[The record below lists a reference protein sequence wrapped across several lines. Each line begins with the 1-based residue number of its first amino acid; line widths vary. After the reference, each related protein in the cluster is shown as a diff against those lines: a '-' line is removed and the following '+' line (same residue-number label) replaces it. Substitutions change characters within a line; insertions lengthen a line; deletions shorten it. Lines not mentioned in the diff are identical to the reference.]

1 MHISP
6 AGISDK
12 IIPAF
17 SWMLIHSLWQGLLLS
32 IIAGAVLMLNK
43 KAGAAYRYNFAL
55 LLFAAFAGMCAF
67 TFVWEWRHTASTTIV
82 QPIGGTIGENF
93 SALFSGKA
101 QSLRHLAKIFTGYFS
116 ANAPLIVMIWF
127 VFFLFK
133 SVKMIACLVYN
144 QRIRT
149 RQIYEPVQYWADKAA
164 EFSEKLQ
171 IKKAVRLLQSGYV
184 KMPVVIGHL
193 KPIVLMPV
201 GLMAGLP
208 IEQVEAILLHELAH
222 IRRNDYFINFLQN
235 IAETIFFF
243 NPGLLWISSILR
255 EERENCCDDIALA
268 QTQNK
273 RGFIEALISFKEHE
287 LYGNRYATAFPGKK
301 NYLLRRVSRIMNT
314 KYEVFGFGEKML
326 VMSGI
331 VILSVVIA
339 TATVAQIKGHSIA
352 RILPVIRAVKNVQP
366 AEVKTERK
374 SIVLSANHSRV
385 SHSNKMTI
393 SMASIKHELV
403 QPPEVAPPVTPV
415 PPVPAPPASAV
426 AKQTL
431 TEKQQAEA
439 DKLQA
444 MRDQLDAKKAQADA
458 LRDQKQAKKDQEQ
471 ALRDQAQARLD
482 QIQAKRDQEQARLDQ
497 IQAKRDQEQARQ
509 NIIEEKEKQDQEVRN
524 NEQAKKNKIQE
535 AKNEE
540 QVRLNKQQVNKNQIQ
555 EAKNREQVRLNEQQA
570 KSNQVS
576 VQQ

>member
-1 MHISP
+1 MHLSL

-12 IIPAF
+12 MIPAF

-43 KAGAAYRYNFAL
+43 KAGAVYRYNLAL
-55 LLFAAFAGMCAF
+55 LLFAAFAGMCTL
-67 TFVWEWRHTASTTIV
+67 TFIWEWRHVTSSTLV
-82 QPIGGTIGENF
+82 QPIAGTIGENF

-101 QSLRHLAKIFTGYFS
+101 QSLRQLAKSFTGYFS

-149 RQIYEPVQYWADKAA
+149 RQIYEPVQYWADKVF
-164 EFSEKLQ
+164 EFSEKLH

-193 KPIVLMPV
+193 KPIILMPV
-201 GLMAGLP
+201 GLMSGLP
-208 IEQVEAILLHELAH
+208 AEQVEAILLHELAH

-273 RGFIEALISFKEHE
+273 RGLIEALISFKEHE
-287 LYGNRYATAFPGKK
+287 LYGGRYATAFPAKKK
-301 NYLLRRVSRIMNT
+301 NYLLRRVSRIMDSRH
-314 KYEVFGFGEKML
+314 EALGFGERML
-326 VMSGI
+326 FMGGI
-331 VILSVVIA
+331 IVLCVVIT

-352 RILPVIRAVKNVQP
+352 RILPIIRVVKTVQP
-366 AEVKTERK
+366 AALKDEKK
-374 SIVLSANHSRV
+374 STIISFSHIRI
-385 SHSNKMTI
+385 SHSKKMTI
-393 SMASIKHELV
+393 SMTGIKHELV
-403 QPPEVAPPVTPV
+403 ESPEI
-415 PPVPAPPASAV
+415 APPATVAV
-426 AKQTL
+426 KQTL
-431 TEKQQAEA
+431 SEKEQGDA

-444 MRDQLDAKKAQADA
+444 MHDQLEAKRQQEEA
-458 LRDQKQAKKDQEQ
+458 LRDQV
-471 ALRDQAQARLD
+471 
-482 QIQAKRDQEQARLDQ
+482 QAKRDQEQALKDQEQARLDQ
-497 IQAKRDQEQARQ
+497 VQAKRDQEQAK
-509 NIIEEKEKQDQEVRN
+509 KEQEQTERN
-524 NEQAKKNKIQE
+524 ALQTK
-535 AKNEE
+535 KNEE
-540 QVRLNKQQVNKNQIQ
+540 QTERNALQTKRNEEQTKRNALQTRKNEEQTERNALQ
-555 EAKNREQVRLNEQQA
+555 TKKNEEQA
-570 KSNQVS
+570 KAVKEENVTKTTNVS
-576 VQQ
+576 IRE